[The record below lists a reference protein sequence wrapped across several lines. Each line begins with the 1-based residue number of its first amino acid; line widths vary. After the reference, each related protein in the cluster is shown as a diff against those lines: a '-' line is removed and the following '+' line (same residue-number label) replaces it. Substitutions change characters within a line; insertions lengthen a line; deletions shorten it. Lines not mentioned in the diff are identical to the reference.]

1 MNSWCP
7 PIHPI
12 PPLCPFAFL
21 PHPIQLESIVNS
33 IVTEQHTRAHAA
45 GSKPMTFEDLFLI
58 KLYTF
63 AQWVQCVRYCGV
75 TLQDAAGLAPAV
87 RAESPAANAAMK
99 LADVMKTPCSVCLL
113 QSNWDSWFV
122 LPLPLPLMMPPSMLS
137 RVDQVRA
144 VQRRHTCPW

>member
-1 MNSWCP
+1 
-7 PIHPI
+7 
-12 PPLCPFAFL
+12 
-21 PHPIQLESIVNS
+21 
-33 IVTEQHTRAHAA
+33 
-45 GSKPMTFEDLFLI
+45 MTFEDLFLI

-75 TLQDAAGLAPAV
+75 KLQDAAGLAQAV

-122 LPLPLPLMMPPSMLS
+122 
-137 RVDQVRA
+137 RFNGDTRA
-144 VQRRHTCPW
+144 PGRLADRWKVQSKKVVSTLEKVNRKTTSFFRGMSVTIERC